1 MPSLGRHGLELGQ
14 ELGHKCSIMLV
25 HLLLSVAVPAAATR
39 PALST
44 WLRAVP
50 LARYSPWYY
59 LTAGQFRRCPAGDA
73 WASLP
78 IESVL
83 ELAAGCDSYW
93 SQEVAKARPDV
104 IVTAADRRPPLACGL
119 CNVKQVAANNA
130 DLAAFARGRD
140 ASGPYDLIF
149 GSHMLCTCKRV
160 VLGTGAPTCGGLPIE
175 RESASAFVAALSAL
189 LRPGRGIAV
198 FDHEGG
204 FPFGLEAMLEN
215 AACTNGL
222 GFAVRHGP
230 GFTNVNYVFWSGDLV
245 DDVSCGVFQRAS
257 RAIDVIT
264 VALVLLAT
272 SLDQPPDGLDFILG
286 ILAVRY
292 ICPLFD
298 VFSLDDLKAK
308 VGLAK

>member
-14 ELGHKCSIMLV
+14 ELGHKCSTMRV

-50 LARYSPWYY
+50 LARYSPRYY

-73 WASLP
+73 RASLP

-104 IVTAADRRPPLACGL
+104 VVTAADRRPPLACGP
-119 CNVKQVAANNA
+119 CNVKQVAADNA
-130 DLAAFARGRD
+130 DLATFARQQG
-140 ASGPYDLIF
+140 ASYDLIF

-160 VLGTGAPTCGGLPIE
+160 VLGTGATTRGGLPIQ

-189 LRPGRGIAV
+189 LRPGRGVAV

-204 FPFGLEAMLEN
+204 FPLGLESLFEE
-215 AACTNGL
+215 AASTNGL
-222 GFAVRHGP
+222 GFAVRRGP

-257 RAIDVIT
+257 RAIDVIA
-264 VALVLLAT
+264 VAVVLLAT

-286 ILAVRY
+286 LLAVWY
-292 ICPLFD
+292 MCPLFD
-298 VFSLDDLKAK
+298 IFSLDDLKAK
-308 VGLAK
+308 VGLVK